1 MAIHPLSGLAAQV
14 AHAAD
19 VTQRGRLL
27 NRLHNE
33 VREALASGRDDLLR
47 HATANV
53 ISPVAGWILLDAL
66 DHVINT
72 PAVASSAR
80 AARVFAIPVVL
91 VVAGPAQVPGVFPDT
106 KGIARLLENHDAL
119 GPAHSF
125 CLSQALCPE
134 SSLEADSPSQRYALL
149 RGVESAS
156 VEVRPDMIPAPIYL
170 ESADERVHLRFLV
183 GGIVASALERAFPET
198 VGDIRR

>member
-1 MAIHPLSGLAAQV
+1 MPVLSEPRCFAAMTIDPLSGLAAQV

-80 AARVFAIPVVL
+80 AVRCGAC
-91 VVAGPAQVPGVFPDT
+91 VPRRENRKP
-106 KGIARLLENHDAL
+106 KLLLLNQGRSAYVWFR
-119 GPAHSF
+119 A
-125 CLSQALCPE
+125 
-134 SSLEADSPSQRYALL
+134 SSLNGLKPIAGSWMRSTISPTSQP
-149 RGVESAS
+149 VSSACS
-156 VEVRPDMIPAPIYL
+156 RTAV
-170 ESADERVHLRFLV
+170 
-183 GGIVASALERAFPET
+183 
-198 VGDIRR
+198 